1 MWVRSTEINE
11 ILEPKHIGAF
21 CPSSKASK
29 LWETVKL
36 TLAIYPKNQVIS
48 YQMRISA
55 TPKLNLRKMHFSGH
69 KHYDFGTSK
78 AKEIYSTRDPKCL
91 KKI

>member
-48 YQMRISA
+48 YQMSISA
-55 TPKLNLRKMHFSGH
+55 TPKKKCTFL
-69 KHYDFGTSK
+69 GTNIK
-78 AKEIYSTRDPKCL
+78 ILAHPKQKKCTLQEIPNV
-91 KKI
+91 